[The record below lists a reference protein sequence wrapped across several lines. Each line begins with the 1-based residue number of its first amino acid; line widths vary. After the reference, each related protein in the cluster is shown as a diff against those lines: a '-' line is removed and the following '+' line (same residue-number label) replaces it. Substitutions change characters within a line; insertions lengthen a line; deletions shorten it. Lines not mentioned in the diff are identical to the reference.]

1 MKTKTIVDATDATL
15 ETEEQAKIREL
26 EERLAA
32 LEGKVDGNREGL
44 DNDFHDLAVNDIN
57 DRNRVDALEERLA
70 AAERALQTL
79 SNTLHV
85 IDATSLLSLYSLIK
99 TDNLRQPNFTNN
111 QDIIDSG
118 CSDAIN
124 RMMKTVVKVNA
135 AEAERKSKQTK
146 AIKDMMEKQ
155 NVSADT
161 SE

>member
-1 MKTKTIVDATDATL
+1 MED
-15 ETEEQAKIREL
+15 KIKEL

-32 LEGKVDGNREGL
+32 LEK
-44 DNDFHDLAVNDIN
+44 AVA
-57 DRNRVDALEERLA
+57 V
-70 AAERALQTL
+70 L

-124 RMMKTVVKVNA
+124 RMMKTVMKVNA
-135 AEAERKSKQTK
+135 AESKLSKEKHGKEDKS
-146 AIKDMMEKQ
+146 EGR
-155 NVSADT
+155 
-161 SE
+161 

>member
-1 MKTKTIVDATDATL
+1 MSDL
-15 ETEEQAKIREL
+15 HKIEDDI
-26 EERLAA
+26 
-32 LEGKVDGNREGL
+32 KGL
-44 DNDFHDLAVNDIN
+44 NNDFHDLATSDIELKG
-57 DRNRVDALEERLA
+57 RVEALEKA
-70 AAERALQTL
+70 VAVL

-135 AEAERKSKQTK
+135 AESKEKHGEEDKS
-146 AIKDMMEKQ
+146 EGR
-155 NVSADT
+155 
-161 SE
+161 

>member
-1 MKTKTIVDATDATL
+1 METVKLSDDAIDDPVKL
-15 ETEEQAKIREL
+15 L

-32 LEGKVDGNREGL
+32 LEK
-44 DNDFHDLAVNDIN
+44 AVAI
-57 DRNRVDALEERLA
+57 
-70 AAERALQTL
+70 L

-124 RMMKTVVKVNA
+124 RMMKTVMTVNA
-135 AEAERKSKQTK
+135 NELNNK
-146 AIKDMMEKQ
+146 KDQHGKE
-155 NVSADT
+155 D
-161 SE
+161 